1 MSLFDG
7 TSGPTLRVQ
16 FFILGSWVDVPITD
30 VREVGIN
37 RGRKRF
43 DQRND
48 AGVLTVVLDNRS
60 GDYDPD
66 KTNGPY
72 FGALNEGLQVRF
84 VATWNSTATVMYRGF
99 LESVDCDYGF
109 DPTATIT
116 CVDALARLAKSQ
128 APGLSSRQF
137 AGETT
142 ATRVNRLLT
151 IARWPTGALRNV
163 AGGVLLR
170 ATTQGAPVLD
180 LIDECV
186 KAEAGVFFAS
196 RTGVVTFQP
205 LTWKFSRPTQLLL
218 SDSQAANTV
227 EYDELVASPGAL
239 QVVNQAVV
247 QVGTN
252 PRTRRQVE
260 YRATLTASVD
270 AYGLSRIEW
279 PAPIQTA
286 SVARSLARYLARK
299 DSGISTSGAVRPRMQ
314 VESVSF
320 EAAGLASNLW
330 DDLLETELQDQITVT
345 RTTVDERTVTGTYVV
360 EGLNHQITPDSWRV
374 TFHTSAL
381 NPWRPNPALTG

>member
-7 TSGPTLRVQ
+7 TSGPTLRLQ
-16 FFILGSWVDVPITD
+16 FLISGSWVDVPITD
-30 VREVGIN
+30 VREIGIN

-66 KTNGPY
+66 KTTGPY
-72 FGALNEGLQVRF
+72 FEALNEGLPVRF
-84 VATWNSTATVMYRGF
+84 VATWNSTGTVMYRGF
-99 LESVDCDYGF
+99 LETVDCDYGF
-109 DPTATIT
+109 DATATIT

-128 APGLSSRQF
+128 ARGLSSRQF

-142 ATRVNRLLT
+142 ATRVNRMLD
-151 IARWPTGALRNV
+151 IANWPTGTLRNV
-163 AGGVLLR
+163 AGGVKLR
-170 ATTQGAPVLD
+170 ATTQGRPVLD

-186 KAEAGVFFAS
+186 RAEAGVFFAS
-196 RTGVVTFQP
+196 RTGVITFQP
-205 LTWKFSRPTQLLL
+205 LTWKFSRPTQLRL
-218 SDSQAANTV
+218 SDSRAADTV
-227 EYDELVASPGAL
+227 EYDELIASPGAL
-239 QVVNQAVV
+239 QVVNQAIV

-252 PRTRRQVE
+252 LKTKKEVE
-260 YRATLTASVD
+260 YRATFTASKD
-270 AYGLSRIEW
+270 FYGLSRIEW

-286 SVARSLARYLARK
+286 SVARSLAKYLARK

-320 EAAGLASNLW
+320 EAAGLQANLW
-330 DDLLETELQDQITVT
+330 DDLLETELQDQITVV
-345 RTTVDERTVTGTYVV
+345 RTTVDGRTVTGTYVV
-360 EGLNHQITPDSWRV
+360 EGLVHVITPNSWRV